1 MSHEMHIM
9 HDFSP
14 EIIPFK
20 LLYVT
25 RSEYDKGWQSL
36 PHMHHFTELFYIVR
50 GKGSFFIHN
59 REVPVKQNDLVIIN
73 PNVEHTEKSNEL
85 DSLEYIAL
93 GIEGIAF
100 TLPDTEDEPTAS
112 LFTYQGERDEVLFY
126 LDRILHEIQHNV
138 EGFEIVCRNIIEILI
153 VKLKRAK
160 NLSVEAH
167 KSQNLSQSV
176 ALVKQ
181 YIDQN
186 YQYPIT
192 LDDLSDVGNIN
203 KYYLIHKF
211 KEDLNT
217 SPIKYLNQIRV
228 EKAKDLLETSNYT
241 IAAISNFSGFSSQS
255 FFSQVFRRETNQ
267 TPSEY
272 REKAQ
277 KMSEKSNIAE
287 SIQNMDD
294 PPNEVDYI

>member
-1 MSHEMHIM
+1 MAHQMHIM

-14 EIIPFK
+14 EILPFK

-25 RSEYDKGWQSL
+25 RSKYDKGWHSL

-50 GKGSFFIHN
+50 GKGSFLLHN
-59 REVPVKQNDLVIIN
+59 REIPVKQNDLVIIN
-73 PNVEHTEKSNEL
+73 PNVEHTEMSNEL

-100 TLPDTEDEPTAS
+100 TLPDSEQPEAS

-126 LDRILHEIQHNV
+126 LDRILYEIQHHV
-138 EGFEIVCRNIIEILI
+138 DGYEIICRNIIEILI

-160 NLSVEAH
+160 NISVEAH
-167 KSQNLSQSV
+167 QSQNLSHAV

-186 YQYPIT
+186 YQHPIT
-192 LDDLSDVGNIN
+192 LDDLSDVGSIN
-203 KYYLIHKF
+203 KYYLVHKF
-211 KEDLNT
+211 KEDLQT
-217 SPIKYLNQIRV
+217 SPIKYLNQVRV
-228 EKAKDLLETSNYT
+228 DRAKDLLETSDYT

-272 REKAQ
+272 RKQAQ
-277 KMSEKSNIAE
+277 KMSDQNNIKKATT
-287 SIQNMDD
+287 
-294 PPNEVDYI
+294 PKPTKVDYI

>member
-1 MSHEMHIM
+1 MMAHEMHIM

-25 RSEYDKGWQSL
+25 RSEYDKGWHSL

-50 GKGSFFIHN
+50 GKGSFLLHN
-59 REVPVKQNDLVIIN
+59 REIPVKQNDLVIIN
-73 PNVEHTEKSNEL
+73 PNVEHTEMSNEL

-100 TLPDTEDEPTAS
+100 TLPDSEQPEAS

-126 LDRILHEIQHNV
+126 LDRILYEIQHHV
-138 EGFEIVCRNIIEILI
+138 EGYEIVCRNIIEILI

-160 NLSVEAH
+160 NISVEAH
-167 KSQNLSQSV
+167 QSQNLSHAV

-186 YQYPIT
+186 YQHPIT
-192 LDDLSDVGNIN
+192 LDDLSDVGSIN
-203 KYYLIHKF
+203 KYYLVHKF
-211 KEDLNT
+211 KEDLQT
-217 SPIKYLNQIRV
+217 SPIKYLNQVRV
-228 EKAKDLLETSNYT
+228 DRAKDLLETSDYT

-272 REKAQ
+272 RKQAQ
-277 KMSEKSNIAE
+277 KTSDQNNIKKTTT
-287 SIQNMDD
+287 
-294 PPNEVDYI
+294 PKPTKVDYI